1 MISKLSYKCFVQRQ
15 LLLRCLL
22 GNRHFMV
29 SPSSCL
35 ERGVT
40 YTLRIDFTRYRSDRA
55 TPEASI
61 LIDSVSET
69 TGAAPCDKNDASEKV
84 TTQYGR

>member
-1 MISKLSYKCFVQRQ
+1 MQGSTYCLALHIFVLFLFLAGIRQ
-15 LLLRCLL
+15 V
-22 GNRHFMV
+22 MV

-40 YTLRIDFTRYRSDRA
+40 YTLSIDFSRYRSDRA

-61 LIDSVSET
+61 LIDSVSLRHVT
-69 TGAAPCDKNDASEKV
+69 LDCYAPAP
-84 TTQYGR
+84 